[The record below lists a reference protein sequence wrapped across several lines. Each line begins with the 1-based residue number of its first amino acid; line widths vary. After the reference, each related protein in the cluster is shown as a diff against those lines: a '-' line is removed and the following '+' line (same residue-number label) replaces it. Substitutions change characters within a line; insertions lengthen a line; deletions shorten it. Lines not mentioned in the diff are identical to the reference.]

1 MVFSRKS
8 TGEKEHLRQVPKKK
22 AIPKKSVKPKQ
33 NPKSK
38 VAPKPLPKQKKEL
51 PKPNRKVIT
60 IDRGTKNTGVSDNT
74 ALENTSLN
82 QSTSVAVLEPLQ
94 EIETSINLDEEIS
107 NAPEEEISLDI
118 TPPPNIDTD
127 KPKDVSIKDNKPKP
141 KTRPNAPTKPK
152 EKKKQVA
159 TKTKVSQPTPSKEKR
174 KFPFSRKSTNSL
186 TEPQSIPEGINGTR
200 SKFSSTLLKYL
211 GINTVKMVSELQVK
225 NLSVDKIIVPN
236 PVAYTDGF
244 MSKTEF
250 PSVVG
255 FVDNEMFGNMGNS
268 MVDKINTK
276 TSEQDSTPNVEPTDE
291 LNKPLFTMDTEINEI
306 DLGAFSK
313 DVPSEEKLETE
324 EPLFQEIKEENLF
337 SIDEDKEPE
346 AQEVQPIQLFED
358 AISNEETQPVPN
370 VNPTV
375 GVAQQID
382 FTKIVESE
390 SDEEIK
396 PETETATEPEIEFET
411 LIFEEEKNNP
421 IGPISLQD
429 IPTNIQPQESLTD
442 NQELKNNKDFM
453 IEETSKDELMVFDAV
468 VKTAPAIEAE
478 SDTNTTHNPLV
489 KEITEED
496 LFIQNSDSDSMMSF
510 GSQVETG
517 KPSLETKT
525 LSLDSFKSLRP
536 KQSVTDGGSSI
547 LAVRNEED
555 DFDNG
560 TQIILDAINEE
571 NIEDKIRNAP
581 SFLDAIKY
589 KTGSDN

>member
-22 AIPKKSVKPKQ
+22 KAIPKKSVKPKQ

-38 VAPKPLPKQKKEL
+38 IAPKPLPKQKKEL

-74 ALENTSLN
+74 ALENTPLN
-82 QSTSVAVLEPLQ
+82 QSTSVAVLEPPQ
-94 EIETSINLDEEIS
+94 DVGTSVNLDEEIT
-107 NAPEEEISLDI
+107 NTPEEEMSLDVA
-118 TPPPNIDTD
+118 PSPNINAD
-127 KPKDVSIKDNKPKP
+127 KPEDIPIEKNKPEP
-141 KTRPNAPTKPK
+141 KTRPNAPIKPK

-159 TKTKVSQPTPSKEKR
+159 TKTKVTQPTSSKEKR
-174 KFPFSRKSTNSL
+174 KLTFSRKSTDSL
-186 TEPQSIPEGINGTR
+186 TETHSISEGINGTR
-200 SKFSSTLLKYL
+200 SRFSSTLLKYL

-250 PSVVG
+250 PSVIG
-255 FVDNEMFGNMGNS
+255 FVDNEMFGNMGNR

-276 TSEQDSTPNVEPTDE
+276 ISEQDSTPNVEPTNE

-313 DVPSEEKLETE
+313 DVPIEEKLENE
-324 EPLFQEIKEENLF
+324 ESLFQEIKEENLF
-337 SIDEDKEPE
+337 SNEDKESE
-346 AQEVQPIQLFED
+346 VQEVQPIQLFED
-358 AISNEETQPVPN
+358 AIQYEETQTVPS
-370 VNPTV
+370 VNPMV

-390 SDEEIK
+390 PDEEVK
-396 PETETATEPEIEFET
+396 PETETATEPEIEFES

-429 IPTNIQPQESLTD
+429 IPTDIQPQESLTD
-442 NQELKNNKDFM
+442 NQESNNSKDYV
-453 IEETSKDELMVFDAV
+453 IEETSKDELTVFDAV
-468 VKTAPAIEAE
+468 VKNEPAIEVEA
-478 SDTNTTHNPLV
+478 DINATHNPLV

-510 GSQVETG
+510 GIQVETG
-517 KPSLETKT
+517 EPSLETKT

-547 LAVRNEED
+547 LAVRNEEG
-555 DFDNG
+555 DFDDG